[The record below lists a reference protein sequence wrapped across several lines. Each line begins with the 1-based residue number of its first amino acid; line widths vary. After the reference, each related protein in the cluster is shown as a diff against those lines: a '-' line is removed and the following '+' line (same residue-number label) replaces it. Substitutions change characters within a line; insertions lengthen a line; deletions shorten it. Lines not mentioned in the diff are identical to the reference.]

1 MRQAVFEALYE
12 VARKNEDVI
21 LLVSDTGA
29 IVLDQ
34 FRAEMPER
42 IINVGIAEQNMIG
55 VAAGLAMEGKKVY
68 AYAIIPFVTMR
79 CYEQIRVDLCCES
92 LPVKLLGV
100 GPGYDYSTLGPT
112 HHGLEDMALMR
123 ALPGMQVFSPCDE
136 TQARVFMDLV
146 LDHPGPSYLRL
157 DRTGTPL
164 IYAPGDK
171 DFTAGWRELRKG
183 RGLCIVATG
192 GMVRTALAAA
202 EALAPTLGQIG
213 VIDLYRV
220 KPLPEETLWQTLST
234 YTRVATLEEHS
245 RIGGMGSAVAEL
257 LAERA
262 PGPRLMR
269 LGLADQVCRQYGSRE
284 DLLTIVGLELETV
297 TRRLRAFA
305 TT

>member
-146 LDHPGPSYLRL
+146 LEQPGPS
-157 DRTGTPL
+157 
-164 IYAPGDK
+164 
-171 DFTAGWRELRKG
+171 
-183 RGLCIVATG
+183 
-192 GMVRTALAAA
+192 
-202 EALAPTLGQIG
+202 
-213 VIDLYRV
+213 
-220 KPLPEETLWQTLST
+220 
-234 YTRVATLEEHS
+234 
-245 RIGGMGSAVAEL
+245 
-257 LAERA
+257 
-262 PGPRLMR
+262 
-269 LGLADQVCRQYGSRE
+269 
-284 DLLTIVGLELETV
+284 
-297 TRRLRAFA
+297 
-305 TT
+305 